1 MVEASASAHTAGPA
15 LFSFC
20 VLGPAAS
27 QEIQSMRREYPEAPI
42 AAVGVVVTDGER
54 VLLIRRGKE
63 PNRGR
68 WSLPGGAVELGETVR
83 AAAAREIAE
92 ECGVEAV
99 AGDVIEVLDAITP
112 GENGRPRFHY
122 VLVEL
127 LADYV
132 SGTPHA
138 DTDALETQW
147 FTLDELPGLNL
158 PPITERIVRLGAAL
172 HRRNA
177 DSGNDSPGSDSG
189 AGGADEAG
197 GKAWQNVS
205 WS

>member
-1 MVEASASAHTAGPA
+1 MK
-15 LFSFC
+15 
-20 VLGPAAS
+20 
-27 QEIQSMRREYPEAPI
+27 REYPEAPI
-42 AAVGVVVTDGER
+42 TAVGVVVTDGER

-83 AAAAREIAE
+83 AAAAREVAE

-112 GENGRPRFHY
+112 GENARPRFHY

-127 LADYV
+127 LAEYV

-138 DTDALETQW
+138 ATDALATQW
-147 FTLDELPGLNL
+147 FTLDELAGLNL
-158 PPITERIVRLGAAL
+158 PPITERILRLGAEL
-172 HRRNA
+172 HRRNTELGHT
-177 DSGNDSPGSDSG
+177 SPENDPRAGRTG
-189 AGGADEAG
+189 AR
-197 GKAWQNVS
+197 AWQNVS